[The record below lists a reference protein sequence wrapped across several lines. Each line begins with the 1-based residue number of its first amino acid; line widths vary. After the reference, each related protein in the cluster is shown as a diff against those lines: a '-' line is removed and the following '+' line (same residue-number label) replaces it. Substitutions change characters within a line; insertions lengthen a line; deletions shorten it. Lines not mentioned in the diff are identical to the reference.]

1 MEAEALPIIYY
12 PRRGLNWNERHE
24 TCPCFPSIPQ
34 IMQDLGTCNKN
45 INRKKQTWK
54 KHDIIVAR
62 FLLIQLFIWIFRVVF
77 PYNEKNNNNDTKKKT
92 TKPNNKKTKYSSKN
106 NKIITRVKKQQR
118 AKKVSL
124 SNLISVTFSLYRLF

>member
-1 MEAEALPIIYY
+1 MIL
-12 PRRGLNWNERHE
+12 LL
-24 TCPCFPSIPQ
+24 
-34 IMQDLGTCNKN
+34 QDFFLFNYSFESLESFSLTM
-45 INRKKQTWK
+45 KKITK
-54 KHDIIVAR
+54 M
-62 FLLIQLFIWIFRVVF
+62 IQ
-77 PYNEKNNNNDTKKKT
+77 KKKT